1 MSVVALDVER
11 APLLG
16 ATWYSDLGTVPNA
29 SILGSS
35 LDAALHSSGIAVAPS
50 SEPIEICAPSANAA
64 PGRTVYVLINHSAAP
79 NSTTLPGMLRD
90 LLSDGHLPRTG
101 APGTTRTG
109 IALPPYGFAVLA
121 PESN

>member
-29 SILGSS
+29 SILGRS
-35 LDAALHSSGIAVAPS
+35 LDAALHSSGIPVAPS
-50 SEPIEICAPSANAA
+50 SEPIEICAHSAN
-64 PGRTVYVLINHSAAP
+64 
-79 NSTTLPGMLRD
+79 
-90 LLSDGHLPRTG
+90 DGHLPRTG